1 MKDMSSKIILDYMHQ
16 VAELQSENCLLK
28 DKLEHDEKLLKKA
41 RRKISEKENIRHKAI
56 EYINNIQIYGMR
68 SGKTLYGK
76 IMRDLLNI
84 LQGDDINE

>member
-1 MKDMSSKIILDYMHQ
+1 MHEVQ
-16 VAELQSENCLLK
+16 ELKQRNSELYWK
-28 DKLEHDEKLLKKA
+28 SDRESRLLKKA

-76 IMRDLLNI
+76 TMRDLLNI